1 MSLQTIWTWRLLC
14 GWRTTSASG
23 TRFFSWYL
31 TPRISW
37 TGEGA
42 SVHLLSPL
50 SSVHFCSSPLLLS
63 CLLYSLYSTLIY
75 FTLLYYYLLFS
86 PYFLLSPLFSFA
98 LCVVLCRTIL
108 YCHSTVIFV
117 SFFCSVLS
125 FSCRVLLRDRLTLSN
140 MIRTNTDCRHFI
152 YCHVMRLMD
161 GI

>member
-42 SVHLLSPL
+42 SVRLLSPL
-50 SSVHFCSSPLLLS
+50 SSVHFCTFPLLLS
-63 CLLYSLYSTLIY
+63 CLLCSLYSTLLY
-75 FTLLYYYLLFS
+75 STLLYSTIISSSLLTFS
-86 PYFLLSPLFSFA
+86 SLLCSPL
-98 LCVVLCRTIL
+98 LCVLCCIL
-108 YCHSTVIFV
+108 LYSHSTVIFL

-125 FSCRVLLRDRLTLSN
+125 FSCRVLLSDRLTLSN

-152 YCHVMRLMD
+152 YCHILRLMD